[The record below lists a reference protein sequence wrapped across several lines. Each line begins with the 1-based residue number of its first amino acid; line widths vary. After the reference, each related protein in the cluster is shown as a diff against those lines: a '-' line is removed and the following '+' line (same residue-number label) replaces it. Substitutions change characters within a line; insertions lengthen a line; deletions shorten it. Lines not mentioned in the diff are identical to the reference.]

1 MSSSLH
7 HQPCQ
12 LHHVLL
18 IVSAPPCP
26 PHHVILTTSSTMIT
40 CGRSGEA
47 AQFSSVLF
55 ALIGAAATVYTVL
68 AHREYGS
75 PAPSTIV
82 LTTMLMLHAVVR
94 RV

>member
-1 MSSSLH
+1 
-7 HQPCQ
+7 
-12 LHHVLL
+12 
-18 IVSAPPCP
+18 
-26 PHHVILTTSSTMIT
+26 MIT

-75 PAPSTIV
+75 PAPSTISSGV
-82 LTTMLMLHAVVR
+82 FDLKEPYYRQLTPAGWWGQASAGVSQ
-94 RV
+94 